1 MDLKYKSQWIRCTA
15 LEPGEQVPALLG
27 GDRKGGKDWEVPA
40 VGAGGTGAL
49 GLGVQQAEVLSASC
63 VFE

>member
-1 MDLKYKSQWIRCTA
+1 MA